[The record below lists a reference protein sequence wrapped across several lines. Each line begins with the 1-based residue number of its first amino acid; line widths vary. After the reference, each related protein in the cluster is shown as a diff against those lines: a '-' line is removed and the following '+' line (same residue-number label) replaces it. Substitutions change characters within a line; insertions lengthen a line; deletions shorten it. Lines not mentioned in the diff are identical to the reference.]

1 MSLPPSESRIAL
13 PRWLIVAGS
22 VAIVV
27 HLFALGAL
35 VLAAPSG
42 PWWVPPPVGVS
53 DALPPTFAAAAN
65 EVTEPNYLS
74 HVRLTHNYHFRS
86 NRMTWPGVELE
97 ARLKFKDGQVKTL
110 KFPDKDAN
118 PWVRH
123 RQLLLI
129 RGLTDDRPVMLDPT
143 RGVAVVRGDAKK
155 RIIQYWEAPQTPPEG
170 NYQSIFLKTEAEDL
184 IPRRPGEVMRP
195 SEWALLLAHSFAR
208 YLCREYGAES
218 AELIRYTQEAIHPV
232 VLFGDREPPPDAFPI
247 LKANF
252 GEFSK

>member
-1 MSLPPSESRIAL
+1 MPQPPPDSRIAP

-22 VAIVV
+22 VAIAV

-53 DALPPTFAAAAN
+53 DALPPTFAKAV
-65 EVTEPNYLS
+65 EEITTLNYLR
-74 HVRLTHNYHFRS
+74 HVKLTHNYHFNS
-86 NRMTWPGVELE
+86 NRTAIPGVELE
-97 ARLKFKDGQVKTL
+97 AHLKFKDGSVKTL

-123 RQLLLI
+123 RQSLLVRALA
-129 RGLTDDRPVMLDPT
+129 DDRPVMLDPT
-143 RGVAVVRGDAKK
+143 KGVALVREGAKK
-155 RIIQYWEAPQTPPEG
+155 RTIQYWEIAPPEG
-170 NYQSIFLKTEAEDL
+170 KYQSLRLKTEAEDRV
-184 IPRRPGEVMRP
+184 PRNREVARP
-195 SEWALLLAHSFAR
+195 SEWSLLLAQSYAR
-208 YLCREYGAES
+208 YLCRGYGAES
-218 AELIRYTQEAIHPV
+218 AELIRYTQEVIHPV
-232 VLFGDREPPPDAFPI
+232 VLFGERAPQQEAFPV